1 MTELL
6 KTIFVTTPGTSLHL
20 DGDAMRVYHPD
31 TPSRTL
37 VPLVRIADIVAFN
50 GVTVTDDLLHRCA
63 ADARPVTWL
72 TRNGRFLSR
81 VTGPVTGNPHLRLAQ
96 YRGHDNPDHRLT
108 LAKSFVAGKLHNY
121 RQLLLR
127 AARDVPTCRKDALRA
142 IAERH
147 ATALEVLRG
156 VGDLNGVLG
165 VEGRAARDYFQ
176 GFPHIAL
183 GSPPGRSKRPP
194 KDPVNC
200 FLSFGYGML
209 RASVH
214 GALENVGLDPYL
226 GYLHGVRPNKPA
238 LALDLMEEFRPL
250 LVDRLV
256 LTLANRGQIAKK
268 HTATLPGGAVE
279 LTDDGRQMF
288 LEHWSTARERRWH
301 HAYLD
306 QEISAATLPLIQARL
321 LARHLRGDTS
331 GYQPWT
337 VT

>member
-6 KTIFVTTPGTSLHL
+6 QTLFITTPGTSLHL

-31 TPSRTL
+31 KPGRKL
-37 VPLVRIADIVAFN
+37 IPLVRIADIVAFN

-63 ADARPVTWL
+63 ADGRPVTWL
-72 TRNGRFLSR
+72 TRNGKFLSR
-81 VTGPVTGNPHLRLAQ
+81 VTGPVTGNPRLRLAQ
-96 YRGHDNPDHRLT
+96 YRAHDNAGHRLT
-108 LAKSFVAGKLHNY
+108 LAKSFVAAKLHNY

-127 AARDVPTCRKDALRA
+127 AARDLTEDRRNGLRE

-147 ATALEVLRG
+147 AAALETLSG
-156 VGDLNGVLG
+156 AGDLNEVLG

-176 GFPHIAL
+176 GFPHIAP
-183 GSPPGRSKRPP
+183 GSPPGRSRRPP
-194 KDPVNC
+194 TDPVNC
-200 FLSFGYGML
+200 LLSFGYGML

-256 LTLANRGQIAKK
+256 LTLANRGQITAK
-268 HTATLPGGAVE
+268 HTRTLPGGGVE

-288 LEHWSTARERRWH
+288 LEHWSVAREKSWR

-306 QEISAATLPLIQARL
+306 QEITAAKLPLVQARL
-321 LARHLRGDTS
+321 LARHLRGDTG
-331 GYQPWT
+331 GYHPWT